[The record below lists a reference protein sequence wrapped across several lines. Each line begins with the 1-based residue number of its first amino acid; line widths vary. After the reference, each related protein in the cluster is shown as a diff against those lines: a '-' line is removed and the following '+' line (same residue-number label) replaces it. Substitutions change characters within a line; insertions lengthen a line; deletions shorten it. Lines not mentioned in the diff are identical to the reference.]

1 MGILV
6 EDLLTYLHDLKAASF
21 LSDKTKSTGKVYYGN
36 VSTKYSSTHH
46 PSERVALLCKI
57 QLSHRFVVTSWRKH
71 TLDWRSCL
79 SRLLKVAKGSGEET
93 RGAEIVRNFMK
104 DTLGRPCNC
113 NGSCASQEVRLLRL
127 ASGPH
132 GLVECSRLLHL
143 KGGHRLFNVCTI
155 MSSLL
160 SKNNNARH

>member
-6 EDLLTYLHDLKAASF
+6 EDLLTYLHDPKAASF

-57 QLSHRFVVTSWRKH
+57 QLSHRFLVTSWRKH
-71 TLDWRSCL
+71 TLGWRSCL

-93 RGAEIVRNFMK
+93 RGAEIVRNFRK
-104 DTLGRPCNC
+104 DALGRPCNC
-113 NGSCASQEVRLLRL
+113 NGSCASQEVPEAASPCLRSSWSCGVL
-127 ASGPH
+127 KASSPPQGRPQTTF
-132 GLVECSRLLHL
+132 LC
-143 KGGHRLFNVCTI
+143 
-155 MSSLL
+155 
-160 SKNNNARH
+160 

>member
-6 EDLLTYLHDLKAASF
+6 EDLLTYLHDPKAASF

-71 TLDWRSCL
+71 TLGWRSCL
-79 SRLLKVAKGSGEET
+79 SRLLKGSGEET
-93 RGAEIVRNFMK
+93 RGAEIVRNFRK
-104 DTLGRPCNC
+104 DALGRPCNC
-113 NGSCASQEVRLLRL
+113 NGSCASQEVPEAASPCLRSSWSCGVL
-127 ASGPH
+127 KASPPQGRPQTTF
-132 GLVECSRLLHL
+132 LC
-143 KGGHRLFNVCTI
+143 
-155 MSSLL
+155 
-160 SKNNNARH
+160 

>member
-6 EDLLTYLHDLKAASF
+6 EDLLTYLHDPKAASF

-71 TLDWRSCL
+71 TLGWRSCL

-93 RGAEIVRNFMK
+93 RGAEIVRNFRK
-104 DTLGRPCNC
+104 DALGRPCNC
-113 NGSCASQEVRLLRL
+113 NGSCASQEVPEAASPCLRSSWSCGVL
-127 ASGPH
+127 KASSPPQGRPQTTF
-132 GLVECSRLLHL
+132 LC
-143 KGGHRLFNVCTI
+143 
-155 MSSLL
+155 
-160 SKNNNARH
+160 